1 MVFMYH
7 GAELVKKSSFHGPS
21 GTRMLYQKTLTPPAF
36 FSTIMGPPLMKYSN
50 AIIKFV
56 RFKIVVF
63 LNHLRPS
70 NPQLTPPTLQ
80 IQYCYS
86 LINCH

>member
-36 FSTIMGPPLMKYSN
+36 FNVSK
-50 AIIKFV
+50 
-56 RFKIVVF
+56 
-63 LNHLRPS
+63 LNNRNLFRH
-70 NPQLTPPTLQ
+70 Q
-80 IQYCYS
+80 IGF
-86 LINCH
+86 